1 MLSAAESVKSVT
13 VITGGCPVFRNA
25 RAGGAGNTQS
35 GSHCVGSGAGGGDSA
50 KPMAERALRPGSP
63 VGSPHV
69 DMGRGVSGRGREV

>member
-35 GSHCVGSGAGGGDSA
+35 GSHCVGSGAGGVIPPNRWLSVPFA
-50 KPMAERALRPGSP
+50 PAVPWAHPT
-63 VGSPHV
+63 
-69 DMGRGVSGRGREV
+69 